1 MMLEKEILIIKK
13 KVTILKFKDHLDHG
27 NGDGYLLVMRIY
39 AIPNHA
45 GKTHLEQR
53 KPEGKAPA
61 KMEGTLSNKYKT
73 NK

>member
-45 GKTHLEQR
+45 GKTHLE
-53 KPEGKAPA
+53 
-61 KMEGTLSNKYKT
+61 
-73 NK
+73 